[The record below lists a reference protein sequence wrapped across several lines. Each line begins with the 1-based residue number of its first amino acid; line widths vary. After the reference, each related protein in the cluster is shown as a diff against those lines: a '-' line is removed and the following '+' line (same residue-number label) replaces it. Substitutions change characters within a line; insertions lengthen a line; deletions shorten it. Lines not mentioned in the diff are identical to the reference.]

1 MLFYSVLW
9 YIVYLV
15 NVTAFSGVLLLDK
28 EWHVDV
34 QSYPIVC
41 VLLFCAVMGN
51 IVVTDTCVDWMCI
64 LISKLRGVV
73 PAMHDNPLADNE
85 QLKFLVVY
93 CLKSSEPDDIKETLM
108 FLKASWRM
116 NTEYRHAV
124 YCVLSG
130 TQKRD
135 LVTAEKSAVADFNR
149 SGLGPTVKYVRRM
162 RGVLH
167 KYGQYLDFLMLM
179 NGHREVMLYKDFS
192 TESGLVFDPETDVDY
207 FCGSGFEHIVIMD
220 RDNVLSANFF
230 SKASAVFT
238 ADDSVQIVQPQ
249 IKPFPKNFRRAL
261 HGGES
266 VYTSTAAKFQI
277 IGNEVSDFKK
287 ALIPSAPFFGKGI
300 IRRSAYNK
308 VLLEYDPTTGATK
321 EEVNIPR
328 DLLSHDL
335 IESSIMKTSFRSDIA
350 VYEDFPLTH
359 VEWNLR
365 QGRWDLGDI
374 VISRYIYPLTF
385 GLIPNFLACW
395 TYARSIPKYVFAGDA
410 VVKYSST
417 FGIRAAFIKMW
428 IVAGIVAAYFVEER
442 TVPWRT
448 YALIAV
454 VNAQMILLPTVAVM
468 AIVRGLSW
476 RERLAIQLFTIYMG
490 SVDIYYGAFRAMRAL
505 IKIATGSNRWN
516 TYQSLGHGPFR
527 TMIAYVGHI
536 KVELAVA
543 ALLSAAVAYD
553 GVDGGFRTRQ
563 IMALTYLGLV
573 LTFPAYAYVSSKKRG
588 RFDIVERKATITAA
602 SSTNSIRSTRDME
615 TEDTMLELALSEI
628 LATIRLERL
637 DDIQATARAQAKT
650 LEDVK
655 AQAYAKACE
664 MELISED
671 PPHVVV
677 DCEAFEG
684 EDYWV
689 PGPVGMQ
696 RFVA

>member
-1 MLFYSVLW
+1 MLFYSVVW
-9 YIVYLV
+9 YLVYLA
-15 NVTAFSGVLLLDK
+15 NVTAFAGVLLLDRQ
-28 EWHVDV
+28 WNVDV

-41 VLLFCAVMGN
+41 VILFCAVMGN
-51 IVVTDTCVDWMCI
+51 VVVTDTCVDWLCI
-64 LISKLRGVV
+64 VIAKVHGVA
-73 PAMHDNPLADNE
+73 PTMHDNPLAEGE

-93 CLKSSEPDDIKETLM
+93 CLKSSEPGDIKETLM

-116 NTEYRHAV
+116 NTDYRRAV

-130 TQKRD
+130 TQKPD
-135 LVTAEKSAVADFNR
+135 LVAAEKAAIDDFNR
-149 SGLGPTVKYVRRM
+149 TGLGPTVKYVRRT

-179 NGHREVMLYKDFS
+179 NGHREVMLYKGFP
-192 TESGLVFDPETDVDY
+192 TESGLVFDPDTDVDY
-207 FCGSGFEHIVIMD
+207 FCGSDFEYIVIMD

-230 SKASAVFT
+230 SKASAVF

-277 IGNEVSDFKK
+277 IGNEVSDLKK
-287 ALIPSAPFFGKGI
+287 AFVPSAPFFGKGI

-308 VLLEYDPTTGATK
+308 VLLEYDPATGATK

-335 IESSIMKTSFRSDIA
+335 IESSVMKTSFRSDIGI
-350 VYEDFPLTH
+350 YEDFPLTH

-374 VISRYIYPLTF
+374 VISRYLYPLTF
-385 GLIPNFLACW
+385 GLIPNFLARW

-410 VVKYSST
+410 VMKYCST
-417 FGIRAAFIKMW
+417 FGIRAAFIKIW
-428 IVAGIVAAYFVEER
+428 IVVGIVAAYFVEEH

-448 YALIAV
+448 YALVAA

-468 AIVRGLSW
+468 VIVRGLSW

-490 SVDIYYGAFRAMRAL
+490 SVDIYYGAFRATRAL
-505 IKIATGSNRWN
+505 AKIATRSNRWN

-527 TMIAYVGHI
+527 TMLAYVGHI

-543 ALLSAAVAYD
+543 ALLAGAVAYD
-553 GVDGGFRTRQ
+553 GVEGGFGTKK
-563 IMALTYLGLV
+563 IMALSYLGLI
-573 LTFPAYAYVSSKKRG
+573 LTFPLYAYVSSMKRG
-588 RFDIVERKATITAA
+588 RFDLVERKANITAV
-602 SSTNSIRSTRDME
+602 SSTNSIRSTRDTE
-615 TEDTMLELALSEI
+615 TEDAMLEVALSEI
-628 LATIRLERL
+628 LATIRIERL
-637 DDIQATARAQAKT
+637 DDIKADAMSQEKALVEIR
-650 LEDVK
+650 

-664 MELISED
+664 MELISEH

-689 PGPVGMQ
+689 PGPIGMQ
-696 RFVA
+696 KFVA